1 LLLLVAVEVE
11 WIWAVGAEAEVLLA
25 TEVIP
30 SALVRDTQSPWVQ
43 AVLVVPQEEL
53 LDKAYSINL
62 QSVVPTVVILY
73 LEP

>member
-1 LLLLVAVEVE
+1 ME
-11 WIWAVGAEAEVLLA
+11 WIWAAAVGEAVLLA

-30 SALVRDTQSPWVQ
+30 SALVLDTQSPWVQ
-43 AVLVVPQEEL
+43 VVLVVPQEEL

-73 LEP
+73 SEP